1 MAWNDL
7 IDSFWGNWNMTFT
20 IVARDEEQG
29 LLGIAQS
36 TNPLSV
42 GARCPFIRANVGA
55 VSTQAYTDPG
65 LGPLAIELL
74 ELGYSPE
81 KVMAELGESDPGFA
95 YRQIG
100 IVDRHGRV
108 AVHTGEEAKQHK
120 GALTGPGYV
129 IMGNL
134 LASDRVLP
142 DMEKA
147 WRDSSGELFE
157 ERLMRVVTAGRD
169 AGGDA
174 GGHRSS
180 CLIVYDTE
188 RYGRTDLRVDFA
200 PKRDGAPDA
209 VDLLRQAFD
218 HYKPMIP
225 YYKVRPHNPSM
236 IGWID
241 WLGTKGIKFRD

>member
-1 MAWNDL
+1 
-7 IDSFWGNWNMTFT
+7 MTFS
-20 IVARDEEQG
+20 IVARDMETG

-74 ELGYSPE
+74 TLGFSPE
-81 KVMAELGESDPGFA
+81 KVMAQIAESDAGYA

-108 AVHTGEEAKQHK
+108 AVHTGELAKAHK
-120 GALTGPGYV
+120 GALVGEGYV

-134 LASDRVLP
+134 LASGQVLP
-142 DMEKA
+142 DMERA
-147 WRDSSGELFE
+147 WRDSAGELFE
-157 ERLMRVVTAGRD
+157 ERLMRVTIAGRD

-188 RYGRTDLRVDFA
+188 PYGRTDLRIDFA
-200 PKRDGAPDA
+200 PKRAGEPDA
-209 VDLLRQAFD
+209 VDLLRIAFD
-218 HYKPMIP
+218 HYRPMIP
-225 YYKVRPHNPSM
+225 YYKKRAHNPSM
-236 IGWID
+236 PGWID
-241 WLGTKGIKFRD
+241 WLKSQGIDFRD